1 MASQLA
7 DSQVHRNSIATVSTK
22 QTLKGSRVK
31 VFKRF
36 TIDAAHRLPDRP
48 ELHGHTYKV
57 EVGFEGPV
65 VDGYV
70 IREADLTALA
80 EQVRNKLDHKYLNDV
95 IPHPTSENI
104 AKFIWDEFAATRK
117 IAKVVV
123 YRESCE
129 MGVEYTGESN
139 QLSAASFREA
149 SHLIR
154 KSRDF

>member
-1 MASQLA
+1 M
-7 DSQVHRNSIATVSTK
+7 
-22 QTLKGSRVK
+22 K

-36 TIDAAHRLPDRP
+36 TIDAAHRLPDMP
-48 ELHGHTYKV
+48 ELHGHSYKV
-57 EVGFEGPV
+57 EVWFEGPV

-70 IREADLTALA
+70 IRATELNTLVK
-80 EQVRNKLDHKYLNDV
+80 QVQNKVDHKYLNDI

-104 AKFIWDEFAATRK
+104 AKFIWNEFAATRK

-139 QLSAASFREA
+139 GQSAALVR
-149 SHLIR
+149 
-154 KSRDF
+154 